1 MLGKL
6 LAKAKP
12 TPKGGGDSV
21 PAPKASAASAVFGK
35 LLVKKKPPLLGVDL
49 SASSVKILELSKSG
63 EHYRVERYAVEPMP
77 QNAMVEHSITEVE
90 QVAQAM
96 ARAVKRSGSR
106 IKTVALAVPGSHV
119 ISKVVVMP
127 AGLNDRDMQTQIE
140 MEADRHIPYPLDEVN
155 MDFQVL
161 GPTQEGADQVNV
173 LLAACRKEIVDDYV
187 AVANAAGL
195 TPMVIDIE
203 TYAMENAYGLIA
215 KNMAGGGME
224 KTVAV
229 LDVGATT
236 TTINVMHNSRS
247 VYTRDHTFGGRQLTE
262 EIQRR
267 YGLSYEE
274 AGLAKKQGG
283 LPDNYQTDVLRPFM
297 EAMCQEIMRALQFFY
312 SSSPFN
318 SVDQVLLAGGCA
330 QIPGIDELVAARVG
344 VPSAVTN
351 PFSNMSLASRIKPQ
365 MLSADAPSL
374 MVSCGLALRG
384 FDE

>member
-1 MLGKL
+1 MLGKF
-6 LAKAKP
+6 LAKNK
-12 TPKGGGDSV
+12 
-21 PAPKASAASAVFGK
+21 PAPLAGSKPAATAFLGK
-35 LLVKKKPPLLGVDL
+35 LLVKKRPPVLGVDI
-49 SASSVKILELSKSG
+49 SASSVKVLELSQAG

-77 QNAMVEHSITEVE
+77 QNAMVEHSITEVD
-90 QVAQAM
+90 QVAQAI
-96 ARAVKRSGSR
+96 ARAVKRSGTR
-106 IKTVALAVPGSHV
+106 LKHAALAVPGSHV
-119 ISKVVVMP
+119 ISKIVSMP
-127 AGLNDRDMQTQIE
+127 AGLSDRDMQTQIE

-161 GPTQEGADQVNV
+161 GSTSEGSDQVNV
-173 LLAACRKEIVDDYV
+173 LLAACRKEIVDDYA
-187 AVANAAGL
+187 AVADGAGL
-195 TPMVIDIE
+195 TPTVIDIE

-215 KNMAGGGME
+215 RNMAGAGME

-229 LDVGATT
+229 MDIGATT

-297 EAMCQEIMRALQFFY
+297 EALCQEAMRALQFFY

-330 QIPGIDELVAARVG
+330 QIAGIDELLAARVG
-344 VPSAVTN
+344 VTAAVAN
-351 PFSNMSLASRIKPQ
+351 PFSSMSLATRIKPQ
-365 MLSADAPSL
+365 MLGADAPSL
-374 MVSCGLALRG
+374 MISCGLALRG
-384 FDE
+384 FDA